1 MVEFGG
7 NKSIR
12 GKIMKLHRWYY
23 HLRGQ
28 VYAYGPIGPMTLED
42 AKKSIRDGW
51 GGGKRVPYGT
61 QIWKE

>member
-1 MVEFGG
+1 
-7 NKSIR
+7 
-12 GKIMKLHRWYY
+12 MKLHRWYY

-28 VYAYGPIGPMTLED
+28 TYAYGPIGPMSLKA

-51 GGGKRVPYGT
+51 GNGKRVPYGT